1 MVDAE
6 DYEALPESTPFHIV
20 AAAGAA
26 AGVAEHCVMY
36 PVDSVKV
43 CCFQKFKIDTLN
55 LAKDLV
61 NDTQLMCG
69 AIFIMA
75 LKRGQIFLLDLFLHR
90 LEK

>member
-1 MVDAE
+1 MKTHLNKGEQRSDRSRQVVGFAVIFVLLRTTNLGMVDAD

-43 CCFQKFKIDTLN
+43 CCLQK
-55 LAKDLV
+55 
-61 NDTQLMCG
+61 
-69 AIFIMA
+69 
-75 LKRGQIFLLDLFLHR
+75 R
-90 LEK
+90 

>member
-43 CCFQKFKIDTLN
+43 CCFQKLKIYTLN

-61 NDTQLMCG
+61 NDNQLMCG
-69 AIFIMA
+69 AIFSVA
-75 LKRGQIFLLDLFLHR
+75 LKRAHIFLLDFFYVG
-90 LEK
+90 

>member
-1 MVDAE
+1 MVGFSVIFVLLPTTNLGMVDAE

-43 CCFQKFKIDTLN
+43 CYFQKLKIYTLN

-61 NDTQLMCG
+61 NDT
-69 AIFIMA
+69 
-75 LKRGQIFLLDLFLHR
+75 
-90 LEK
+90 

>member
-1 MVDAE
+1 MVDAD

-43 CCFQKFKIDTLN
+43 CCLQKFRMDTL
-55 LAKDLV
+55 KPV
-61 NDTQLMCG
+61 KRSSNDTQLLCG
-69 AIFIMA
+69 AIFSMA
-75 LKRGQIFLLDLFLHR
+75 LKGDPYFPC
-90 LEK
+90 

>member
-1 MVDAE
+1 MVDAD
-6 DYEALPESTPFHIV
+6 DYEALPDSTPFHIV

-43 CCFQKFKIDTLN
+43 CYFQKLKIDTLN

-69 AIFIMA
+69 AIFSVA
-75 LKRGQIFLLDLFLHR
+75 LKRAHIFLLDFFLNM
-90 LEK
+90 

>member
-1 MVDAE
+1 MVDAD
-6 DYEALPESTPFHIV
+6 DYEALPESTPFYIV

-43 CCFQKFKIDTLN
+43 CCFQKLKIHTLN

-61 NDTQLMCG
+61 YDTQLMCG
-69 AIFIMA
+69 AIFSMA
-75 LKRGQIFLLDLFLHR
+75 LNRAHIFLLL
-90 LEK
+90 

>member
-43 CCFQKFKIDTLN
+43 CCLQKRLNTFAFKPCKRYRYNI
-55 LAKDLV
+55 K
-61 NDTQLMCG
+61 LMCS
-69 AIFIMA
+69 AIFSMA
-75 LKRGQIFLLDLFLHR
+75 LKRGHIFLLDFFT
-90 LEK
+90 